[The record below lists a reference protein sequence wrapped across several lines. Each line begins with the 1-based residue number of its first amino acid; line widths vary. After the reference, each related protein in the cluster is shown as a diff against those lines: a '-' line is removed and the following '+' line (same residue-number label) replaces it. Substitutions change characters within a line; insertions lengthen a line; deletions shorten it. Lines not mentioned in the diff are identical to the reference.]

1 MDGLLRRQNLIYP
14 LAVSGIFTLHLF
26 FETRFYDRTNILFDS
41 ELSIS
46 NFYLI
51 ASFLNFF
58 LISTVIFDIF
68 EKRIFNFTN
77 YLPFV
82 FLVVGTYSGMNINI
96 LLIIGTSFGIKSLIE
111 NLKFN
116 FFDYLY
122 FFSSFFWLSNINE
135 NNFFFDGDKL
145 RGFTNSS
152 YTTGSQISWII
163 IFFT

>member
-1 MDGLLRRQNLIYP
+1 M
-14 LAVSGIFTLHLF
+14 
-26 FETRFYDRTNILFDS
+26 
-41 ELSIS
+41 
-46 NFYLI
+46 
-51 ASFLNFF
+51 
-58 LISTVIFDIF
+58 
-68 EKRIFNFTN
+68 
-77 YLPFV
+77 
-82 FLVVGTYSGMNINI
+82 VGTYSGMNINI

-163 IFFT
+163 IFYLISRVTFLSLKKVTNISTLNCFQKI